1 MSPRKPQVI
10 VCHCKAISD
19 RTIRSVIRHGAES
32 TREIARACGAGRV
45 CGGCRP
51 AVRDVLRSELERRDA
66 CAAPPCTHAADEH
79 PAQGRDPTRIAA
91 G

>member
-1 MSPRKPQVI
+1 VI

-19 RTIRSVIRHGAES
+19 RTIRGVIRRGADS

-51 AVRDVLRSELERRDA
+51 AIREVLQDERTTQG
-66 CAAPPCTHAADEH
+66 CTHVEDNAALRIE
-79 PAQGRDPTRIAA
+79 PALVAA

>member
-1 MSPRKPQVI
+1 MI

-19 RTIRSVIRHGAES
+19 RAIRGVIRRGADS

-51 AVRDVLRSELERRDA
+51 AIREVLQDERANEA
-66 CAAPPCTHAADEH
+66 CAHVVEENAALGVDL
-79 PAQGRDPTRIAA
+79 PLVAA

>member
-1 MSPRKPQVI
+1 MI

-19 RTIRSVIRHGAES
+19 RTIRGVIRRGADS

-51 AVRDVLRSELERRDA
+51 AIREVLEKERGQRDGQAAHA
-66 CAAPPCTHAADEH
+66 CAHVAEKDAALS
-79 PAQGRDPTRIAA
+79 IVAA
-91 G
+91 S

>member
-1 MSPRKPQVI
+1 VI

-19 RTIRSVIRHGAES
+19 RTIRGVIRRGADS

-51 AVRDVLRSELERRDA
+51 AIREVLQHERTSES
-66 CAAPPCTHAADEH
+66 CAPGVEESAALCVE
-79 PAQGRDPTRIAA
+79 ATLVAA